1 MQPFVADEMETFKS
15 AHRPVAVSNTQAVV
29 KRLLLRG
36 VGIAFYT
43 RLGFSEELAAG
54 QLVAVPLEGERLS
67 KLRLCLITSSDRMP
81 TVAGHAMAGH
91 LQEALASFGTGL
103 DQHEE

>member
-43 RLGFSEELAAG
+43 RLGFSEE
-54 QLVAVPLEGERLS
+54 QPLTPRGNSLPFRW
-67 KLRLCLITSSDRMP
+67 KASDCP
-81 TVAGHAMAGH
+81 NCVSA
-91 LQEALASFGTGL
+91 
-103 DQHEE
+103 